1 MGQIVEVTWDSLAKR
16 GEELCGDWVRVNMT
30 RDALTV
36 VLSDGLGSGVKANIL
51 ATLTAEIASSMLERG
66 SSIDEVIETLAVTLP
81 ECQKRHLAYA
91 TFAVLQVVHGR
102 DAYLVEYDSPPLIL
116 IHDGEV
122 AELPFTEREVA
133 GRTIR
138 EAHFA
143 LENGD
148 YMVMVSDGYI
158 HAGVGGLYRMGWGW
172 QNIATSVRRWAAR
185 RGDAHQL
192 TRTLS
197 RTCLKLY
204 DGTPGDD
211 ATAIGM
217 WVREMRRATIL
228 TGPPSDTRLDDEAVH
243 KLMAAQGTR
252 AICGGTTAQVVARV
266 LGAELKVQWQPPS
279 KRSAHSHR
287 SKIPPVAQL
296 EGVDL
301 VTEGILTLSA
311 AVERLQQADTVH
323 DLPSEQDAGTQL
335 ARVLLKS
342 DQIHFIV
349 GDAINPQQI
358 ADVVRGKPMRQIYL
372 EELIGELEK
381 RNKQVTVEHL

>member
-1 MGQIVEVTWDSLAKR
+1 
-16 GEELCGDWVRVNMT
+16 
-30 RDALTV
+30 
-36 VLSDGLGSGVKANIL
+36 
-51 ATLTAEIASSMLERG
+51 
-66 SSIDEVIETLAVTLP
+66 
-81 ECQKRHLAYA
+81 
-91 TFAVLQVVHGR
+91 
-102 DAYLVEYDSPPLIL
+102 
-116 IHDGEV
+116 
-122 AELPFTEREVA
+122 
-133 GRTIR
+133 
-138 EAHFA
+138 
-143 LENGD
+143 
-148 YMVMVSDGYI
+148 
-158 HAGVGGLYRMGWGW
+158 MGWGW

-185 RGDAHQL
+185 RGDAYQL

-266 LGAELKVQWQPPS
+266 LGAELKVQWQPPG
-279 KRSAHSHR
+279 KRSGHSRR

-323 DLPSEQDAGTQL
+323 DLPSEPDAGTQL
-335 ARVLLKS
+335 ARVLLES